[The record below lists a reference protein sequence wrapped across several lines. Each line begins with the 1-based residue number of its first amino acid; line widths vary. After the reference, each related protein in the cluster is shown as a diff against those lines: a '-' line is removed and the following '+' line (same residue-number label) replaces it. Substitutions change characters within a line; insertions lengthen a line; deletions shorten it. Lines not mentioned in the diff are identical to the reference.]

1 MGSSLLPIHDMRNP
15 FHFLRDAEDQPGY
28 LDAVIQPLE
37 ALSKERA
44 FL

>member
-1 MGSSLLPIHDMRNP
+1 MGSSLLPVHDMRNP
-15 FHFLRDAEDQPGY
+15 FHFLRDAEDQPGN
-28 LDAVIQPLE
+28 LDAMVQPLE